1 MKIGLIWA
9 TNAGKST
16 LFNRLIG
23 QFRAIVTDI
32 HWTTTDIIVHQ
43 MEVDNLW
50 KLTFFDSPGLL
61 DFSDEVPFIEKI
73 VKESDLLLFVI
84 DDTVWITAKD
94 EHILSLIMDN
104 NKWKQ
109 TILVV
114 NKLDVKWKTN
124 ELDLAISDY
133 YGLGIEK
140 VIWIS
145 AKKERNISEL
155 EDNIIEFSKKW
166 IDEHPNQEE
175 DKDLDI
181 PQHKGIWIAIVWKPN
196 SWKSTLLN
204 TLVGKELA
212 KVEDKLWTTRDY
224 IVWEFKSQWQWFTV
238 YDTAGIR
245 KKGKTHG
252 IEKIAYDKTE
262 KMLQYTR
269 PVVIFMVD
277 CTQWITHRD
286 MTLLQEITQLWLPMI
301 FALNKSDL
309 VEKKAIDAMIKWAQS
324 YLDFAKHIP
333 IVPLS
338 ALNWDWIWNLMR
350 MISAVYKENQKRI
363 GTTELNRVL
372 SEEQIKKPARFPKNK
387 ICKIMYATQVEIDAP
402 TFMVFVNHK
411 ARANFAFKK
420 WIENVLRRNF
430 WFIGVPLI
438 IRFRER
444 GEGQEDRPMPGVSL
458 KSLRKE
464 QDARQA
470 KQDRNSAKIL
480 QKRKRKNW

>member
-1 MKIGLIWA
+1 MKIWLIGA
-9 TNAGKST
+9 TNAWKST

-50 KLTFFDSPGLL
+50 KLTFFDSPWLL

-73 VKESDLLLFVI
+73 IKESNLLLFVI

-94 EHILSLIMDN
+94 QHILDLIMDN
-104 NKWKQ
+104 NKSKQ
-109 TILVV
+109 TILVI
-114 NKLDVKWKTN
+114 NKLDVKWKAT
-124 ELDLAISDY
+124 ETDLAISEY
-133 YGLGIEK
+133 YELWLWT

-145 AKKERNISEL
+145 AKKERNIEEL
-155 EDNIIEFSKKW
+155 EDKIIDEAKKW
-166 IDEHPNQEE
+166 IDANPDHE
-175 DKDLDI
+175 DDNINL
-181 PQHKGIWIAIVWKPN
+181 PQHKWIWLAIVWKPN

-204 TLVGKELA
+204 TLVWKELA

-224 IVWEFKSQWQWFTV
+224 IVGEFKSQGQWFTV

-245 KKGKTHG
+245 KKGKTHW

-262 KMLQYTR
+262 KMLEYTR

-277 CTQWITHRD
+277 CTQGITHRD
-286 MTLLQEITQLWLPMI
+286 MTLLHEITQLWLPMI

-309 VEKKAIDAMIKWAQS
+309 VDKKAIDAMIKWAQS

-333 IVPLS
+333 IIPLS
-338 ALNWDWIWNLMR
+338 ALNWDGLGNLLR
-350 MISAVYKENQKRI
+350 MVNAVYKENQKRI

-387 ICKIMYATQVEIDAP
+387 ICKIMYATQVEVDAP
-402 TFMVFVNHK
+402 TFMIFVNHK

-444 GEGQEDRPMPGVSL
+444 GEGQEDRPMPWVSL

-480 QKRKRKNW
+480 QRRKRKS

>member
-1 MKIGLIWA
+1 MKIWLIWA

-43 MEVDNLW
+43 MEVDNLG
-50 KLTFFDSPGLL
+50 KLVFFDSPGLL

-73 VKESDLLLFVI
+73 IKESDLLLFVV
-84 DDTVWITAKD
+84 DDSVWISAKD

-104 NKWKQ
+104 NKRNQ
-109 TILVV
+109 TFLVV
-114 NKLDVKWKTN
+114 NKLDVKWKVN

-133 YGLGIEK
+133 YWLWLEK

-145 AKKERNISEL
+145 AKKERNLAEL
-155 EDNIIEFSKKW
+155 EDLIMEYARDW
-166 IDEHPNQEE
+166 IKNHPEE
-175 DKDLDI
+175 EESVV
-181 PQHKGIWIAIVWKPN
+181 PEHKGIWIAIVWKPN

-204 TLVGKELA
+204 ALVWKDLA
-212 KVEDKLWTTRDY
+212 KVEDKLGTTRDY
-224 IVWEFKSQWQWFTV
+224 LVWEFKSQGQWFTV

-245 KKGKTHG
+245 KKWKTHG

-262 KMLQYTR
+262 KMLQFTR

-286 MTLLQEITQLWLPMI
+286 MTLLQEITQLGLPMI
-301 FALNKSDL
+301 FALNKADL
-309 VEKKAIDAMIKWAQS
+309 VEKKAINSMIKWAQT

-338 ALNWDWIWNLMR
+338 ALKWDGIWDLMK
-350 MISAVYKENQKRI
+350 MVNAVYKENTKRI

-387 ICKIMYATQVEIDAP
+387 ICKIMYATQIEIDAP
-402 TFMVFVNHK
+402 TFMIFVNHK
-411 ARANFAFKK
+411 NRVNFAFKK
-420 WIENVLRRNF
+420 WIENVIRRNF
-430 WFIGVPLI
+430 GFVWVPLI
-438 IRFRER
+438 IKFRER
-444 GEGQEDRPMPGVSL
+444 WEGQEDRPMPWVSL

-470 KQDRNSAKIL
+470 KQDRNSSKIL
-480 QKRKRKNW
+480 QRRKRKA